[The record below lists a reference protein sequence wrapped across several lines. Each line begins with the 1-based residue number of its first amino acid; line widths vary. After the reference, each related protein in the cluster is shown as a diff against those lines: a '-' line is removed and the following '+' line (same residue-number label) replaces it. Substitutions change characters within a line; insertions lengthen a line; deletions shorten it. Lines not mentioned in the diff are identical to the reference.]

1 MDRLGIGI
9 IGCGHICATYLEL
22 APLFAGL
29 EIRGLAD
36 INPEASQRRGREF
49 DIPVMPP
56 AELLAADCIDIVVN
70 LTIPDTHYPV
80 TRQALEAGKHVYTE
94 KPLALSLDEAEDLR
108 RIATSRNLRIG
119 SAPDTFLGGAHQQA
133 RSCID
138 DGMIGDVMSGS
149 AHVMSHGMEHWH
161 PDPSFF
167 FQPGGGPVLD
177 VGPYYLANLVQL
189 IGPIHRVA
197 ALAGAARQERIV
209 TGNGPRRGETIP
221 VRTPTDIHALLEF
234 RSGARITF
242 SASWDVRAH
251 RHSSME
257 LYGRDG
263 SLFLPDPNFFGGE
276 LELAGRDGG
285 IAPVPAWDHPLGIAN
300 TQHPE
305 EGPLANYRSAGL
317 AEMALAIIEDRPH
330 RCSLDLALHCVDAM
344 TSILAAAEDGAWV
357 ELSTSCDRPQ
367 PLGPEAAHRLLA

>member
-29 EIRGLAD
+29 DIRGLAD
-36 INPEASQRRGREF
+36 INPDASQRRGQEF

-56 AELLAADCIDIVVN
+56 AELLVADCIDIVVN
-70 LTIPDTHYPV
+70 LTIPGTHYPV
-80 TRQALEAGKHVYTE
+80 TRQALEAGKHVYSE
-94 KPLALSLDEAEDLR
+94 KPLALSLDEAEDLH

-133 RSCID
+133 RSCVD

-161 PDPSFF
+161 PDPTFF

-189 IGPIHRVA
+189 IGPIRRVA

-209 TGNGPRRGETIP
+209 TADGTATGR
-221 VRTPTDIHALLEF
+221 DH
-234 RSGARITF
+234 SGQ
-242 SASWDVRAH
+242 DPH
-251 RHSSME
+251 RHSC
-257 LYGRDG
+257 
-263 SLFLPDPNFFGGE
+263 
-276 LELAGRDGG
+276 
-285 IAPVPAWDHPLGIAN
+285 PA
-300 TQHPE
+300 
-305 EGPLANYRSAGL
+305 
-317 AEMALAIIEDRPH
+317 
-330 RCSLDLALHCVDAM
+330 
-344 TSILAAAEDGAWV
+344 
-357 ELSTSCDRPQ
+357 
-367 PLGPEAAHRLLA
+367 